1 MMDKIAQ
8 RVHEMAN
15 ILMDRTLLETAH
27 KALADGVTR
36 YVWEPHPLRTSI
48 EKNEGRATITITPKV
63 EVSFER
69 PAAEQC
75 LLYRQVC
82 PVIAQ
87 ILVDEAQDKRLA
99 GAYPALEPVQG
110 LDPGVA
116 TLVNALR
123 ELGHRTCDS
132 GDGKSK
138 FESGEIEPGDGMHLP
153 FAHVFVQPPPDCDI
167 RKEVERLTTDLAVLG
182 QGDWEVQAT
191 YADGLVLLQ
200 ANEPIPP
207 PEWASRQLDLD

>member
-15 ILMDRTLLETAH
+15 ILMERTLLETAH
-27 KALADGVTR
+27 KVLADRVTR
-36 YVWEPHPLRTSI
+36 YVWEPHPLQTSI
-48 EKNEGRATITITPKV
+48 ERNEVRATITITPKV

-69 PAAEQC
+69 PAAEQA

-87 ILVDEAQDKRLA
+87 ILVDEAQCKGLA

-110 LDPGVA
+110 LDPGVSD
-116 TLVNALR
+116 LVNALR
-123 ELGHRTCDS
+123 KLGHRTCDS

-138 FESGEIEPGDGMHLP
+138 FESGEIHPNDDMHLP
-153 FAHVFVQPPPDCDI
+153 FAHVFVQPLSDCDI
-167 RKEVERLTTDLAVLG
+167 RKEVGRLKADLALLDH
-182 QGDWEVQAT
+182 GDWSVQAT
-191 YADGLVLLQ
+191 YTDGLVLLQ
-200 ANEPIPP
+200 ANESMLP
-207 PEWASRQLDLD
+207 PEWTRDN